1 MILGDTKCFTSFTNV
16 SPILYYCNNLIY
28 NKMNKLI
35 KQIIFFTV
43 CILLFSCGIG
53 LISYIAEDGFMI
65 GFSVSISCSIAIVI
79 ICYIAKFAIDIYFK
93 YIQ

>member
-1 MILGDTKCFTSFTNV
+1 
-16 SPILYYCNNLIY
+16 
-28 NKMNKLI
+28 MNKLI

-65 GFSVSISCSIAIVI
+65 GFSVSISCSIAI
-79 ICYIAKFAIDIYFK
+79 FAIDIYFK